1 MLHHAN
7 TLHNSNARKMEDV
20 QCQLSQTLEHID
32 QFAQT
37 SDRDGE
43 QIQDLLTQT
52 NEKLDQLQL
61 SMENPIVVTS
71 TLSQTLNYLVSQAQ
85 YLNTLVQSIPSQNQ
99 TLRRLFYRSIFR
111 REDEVMTAEADT
123 FRWIFNT
130 TEQTRIAAH
139 PVSQQDAITS
149 NEPLEEP
156 SEETLRSQ
164 TSRVFVHFLRYSG
177 RTLFVQGKA
186 GCGKSTFMKYVAHRE
201 ITDSNLKVWA
211 GTKRLV
217 TIKVFFWQSDD
228 PLQESIEGF
237 LRSIL
242 FQVLSQ
248 CPELIDTI
256 FPHRPAG
263 EFDAV
268 EYRLGELEDAFARLL
283 QSHTEDNYCFFCCI
297 DGLDEHQGDNLS
309 HENLANQLVSWASL
323 TNVKI
328 MCSARPYT
336 VFLEAFR
343 ESGDIIEF
351 HKLTRS
357 DISNFA
363 ESKFTESLAKP
374 KLQEAQRNCL
384 AIVQDITENAQ
395 GIFLWAVMVVRTLI
409 NQVLDQ
415 DGSEKAL
422 RKRLQE
428 CIERDSLDSLFE
440 LILQRVDRAPYVQMR
455 SNMVLYLAA
464 NNPFESPLNALI
476 FSWLDELEWFQGS
489 FDVNTASDD
498 CEQDYSGDC
507 ISPRIQRVTSLLH
520 QLTQGLLEVVNTR
533 DPAPY
538 FRHRVDFYH
547 RSVRDF
553 LREHWKTGARQSPFS
568 NPAEEIQAFCRLRSL
583 EAIRRTR
590 RRFIH
595 ADQLSGFGE
604 DADASVLSNL
614 RSLFEY
620 TFVWLESCSR
630 INNLPPNV
638 CLQAFEKALLQSED
652 SFPPFL
658 LGRLLIN
665 GEVSWRY
672 HSRNAL
678 ENTSFLH
685 WAAYWAQGDFVRA
698 EISTG
703 TSSTNR
709 ATPSAREPNLLLS
722 SSTAADVETTRYL
735 LSKGHRPEE
744 PMKIYDLELEPDQTW
759 HNHKTEMAEIDN
771 LRNTPPTWESIHH
784 YMGSQSKGLDTVT
797 TVWLVFLRDF
807 VSNVKLYCW
816 KRKVASSWPLHLD
829 WGRLERLSK
838 IIEAYLDAGANPYIY
853 FLLFHKDPSNR
864 YKATLYQLLYVFKP
878 ENLSSFDEL
887 LKKPWWKDILSGS
900 GLLARPPT
908 YQPVT
913 ADLLWGGDWKVLGV
927 GLDDGQELLGSL
939 KFECFK

>member
-20 QCQLSQTLEHID
+20 QCQLSQTLEHLD

-37 SDRDGE
+37 SDRDGG

-52 NEKLDQLQL
+52 NDKLDQLQL
-61 SMENPIVVTS
+61 SMENPIAVTS
-71 TLSQTLNYLVSQAQ
+71 TLSQSLNDLVRQAQ
-85 YLNTLVQSIPSQNQ
+85 YLNTLVQSMPSQNQ

-111 REDEVMTAEADT
+111 REDEVITAEADT

-130 TEQTRIAAH
+130 AEQTRIAAH
-139 PVSQQDAITS
+139 PMSQQDAITS
-149 NEPLEEP
+149 NGPLEEP
-156 SEETLRSQ
+156 SEEALRSQ
-164 TSRVFVHFLRYSG
+164 TSKVFDDFLRYSG
-177 RTLFVQGKA
+177 HTLFVQGKA
-186 GCGKSTFMKYVAHRE
+186 GCGKSTFMKYVAHHE
-201 ITDSNLKVWA
+201 FTDSNLKVWA
-211 GTKRLV
+211 GTKILV
-217 TIKVFFWQSDD
+217 TVKVFFWQSDD

-268 EYRLGELEDAFARLL
+268 EYRLGELEDGFARLL
-283 QSHTEDNYCFFCCI
+283 NIHTEDNYCFFCFI

-498 CEQDYSGDC
+498 CEQGYSEKE
-507 ISPRIQRVTSLLH
+507 ISTRIHRVTSLLH

-533 DPAPY
+533 DPALY
-538 FRHRVDFYH
+538 FRYRIDFYH

-553 LREHWKTGARQSPFS
+553 LRERWKTGAKTTPFPS
-568 NPAEEIQAFCRLRSL
+568 PAEEVQVYCRLRSL
-583 EAIRRTR
+583 EAIRITR
-590 RRFIH
+590 QRFR
-595 ADQLSGFGE
+595 DVCQLNGAGE
-604 DADASVLSNL
+604 DAEASVIGNL
-614 RSLFEY
+614 RALFEY
-620 TFVWLESCSR
+620 VGVWLGSCSR
-630 INNLPPNV
+630 SGRLPPNA
-638 CLQAFEKALLQSED
+638 CLQEFDRAIVQSED
-652 SFPPFL
+652 SSFPPFL
-658 LGRLLIN
+658 LGRMLIN
-665 GEVSWRY
+665 DEVSWRY
-672 HSRNAL
+672 YSRTAL
-678 ENTSFLH
+678 DKPSFLH
-685 WAAYWAQGDFVRA
+685 WVAYWAQGQFVRA
-698 EISTG
+698 G
-703 TSSTNR
+703 LMV
-709 ATPSAREPNLLLS
+709 SARELTGSTTTPLHPDLNLLLS
-722 SSTAADVETTRYL
+722 SSTAADVVTTRYL
-735 LSKGHRPEE
+735 LSNDHRSDAPI
-744 PMKIYDLELEPDQTW
+744 KIFDLQTRGDQIGQKQEAGKERWVITQ
-759 HNHKTEMAEIDN
+759 
-771 LRNTPPTWESIHH
+771 PTWESIHR
-784 YMGSQSKGLDTVT
+784 MEQESSGSDAMS
-797 TVWLVFLRDF
+797 TVWMVFLRDF
-807 VSNVKLYCW
+807 ASNVRLYCW
-816 KRKVASSWPLHLD
+816 KRRMVSAWPLYLD
-829 WGRLERLSK
+829 RDWLERLAK
-838 IIEAYLDAGANPYIY
+838 IIEAYLDAGANPYVY
-853 FLLFHKDPSNR
+853 FLLFNNDPRDR
-864 YKATLYQLLYVFKP
+864 YKATLYQLLDVFKP
-878 ENLSSFDEL
+878 ENLASFDNL
-887 LKKPWWKDILSGS
+887 LNKPWWKDILSGS
-900 GLLARPPT
+900 GLLSRPPE
-908 YQPVT
+908 YERVT
-913 ADLLWGGDWKVLGV
+913 TDLLLGGNWKVLGV
-927 GLDDGQELLGSL
+927 GLDNGQELLGS
-939 KFECFK
+939 FKVRVF